1 MTGTGRAPATAT
13 PVAPIRPGR
22 PRRWRLANARIRA
35 KLALIL
41 LVPLLAIGVLAAA
54 RLVGAA
60 GRAVEADQVRA
71 LAGVAVQA
79 SELGYE
85 LHRERVA
92 AVQRLAGGDGAEF
105 TRQTAR
111 TDAAIAGYLAAV
123 AGLPAVPEV
132 VGPRLAAVDAHLA
145 GLVAL
150 RQQVL
155 SDPSMSVSAALLRY
169 QAMLVDLGAY
179 QAALPAVVTDAGLAE
194 RTRAVAAIAAAAGHA
209 ADAEAIG
216 HAAAATGALTP
227 GQREALRATQT
238 GQREAFVAFGQTASA
253 AQRAIV
259 EHAVTGAT
267 VDTAEAAVAALLD
280 ETAPAVDRATAARLA
295 GLTDLTRYVSR
306 LLYDHLLDELAATHA
321 AQVRRVVVESVAV
334 TLVLAAAVVIAVL
347 LARTLASALHRLRT
361 AAVGVAHTELPAAVA
376 RLADPQALADTSPAQ
391 LAAQIDV
398 PDRLRT
404 RDEIG
409 EVAAALYEVHR
420 TAVQLAAEQALLRT
434 SLSAMMVN
442 LARRSQT
449 LVDNMISRLDQL
461 QRDETDATRLQ
472 QMMALDSLA
481 TRMRRNDENLLVLAG
496 ADSSP
501 PRTRDALAI
510 DVLRAAQ
517 SEIEQYQRVEFGVV
531 DDDVSVAAAAVNDV
545 VRLLAELLDNATRFS
560 GPDTVVLCEARRLGH
575 QLVIQIEDRGV
586 GMTPETTYAINT
598 MLANPRPIDAT
609 TVRKMGMA
617 VVARLA
623 ARHQIHVHLQA
634 RRHYGTVATVA
645 LPASV
650 LVLPTGRH
658 HRAATLA
665 AAPLPPPVTAA
676 PTRRS
681 ADVARHHTKRR
692 ATAADA
698 TMPLPAIN
706 GQAAAGASTSTPTTS
721 STSMSSRSIGPAST
735 STPSVSSA
743 SPGSAVTPS
752 PGKPWP
758 PVGPGHL
765 TVDAAHLTVDAAP
778 VTVDATP
785 AVDGPRLPRRVPQ
798 AHLPG
803 PVSGPPAPAPRRP
816 LEQTR
821 DRLSAYQAGV
831 QRARNRSSPPDNPI
845 S

>member
-1 MTGTGRAPATAT
+1 VSRSPSSLAAAT
-13 PVAPIRPGR
+13 PVASPQW
-22 PRRWRLANARIRA
+22 PRRGRWRLGHARIRA

-54 RLVGAA
+54 RLVEAA

-79 SELGYE
+79 SELAHE
-85 LHRERVA
+85 LHRERIA
-92 AVQRLAGGDGAEF
+92 AVRRLAGGDATEF

-111 TDAAIAGYLAAV
+111 TDAVIASYQDAV
-123 AGLPAVPEV
+123 AVLPAVPEV

-150 RQQVL
+150 RQRIL
-155 SDPSMSVSAALLRY
+155 SDPSLSTSAALLRY
-169 QAMLVDLGAY
+169 QAMLVEVGAY
-179 QAALPAVVTDAGLAE
+179 QATLPAVVTDAGLAE
-194 RTRAVAAIAAAAGHA
+194 RTRAVAAIVSAAGHA
-209 ADAEAIG
+209 ADAEAI
-216 HAAAATGALTP
+216 AQTAVVSGALTA

-259 EHAVTGAT
+259 EQAVTGAT
-267 VDTAEAAVAALLD
+267 VDTAEAAVTALLD
-280 ETAPAVDRATAARLA
+280 ESSRAPDRATAARLS
-295 GLTDLTRYVSR
+295 GLADLTRYVAR
-306 LLYDHLLDELAATHA
+306 QLYDNLLGELAATHA

-334 TLVLAAAVVIAVL
+334 TLVLAVAVVIAVL
-347 LARTLASALHRLRT
+347 LARTLAAALHRLRA

-376 RLADPQALADTSPAQ
+376 RLADPQALADTTPAQ

-404 RDEIG
+404 GDEIG
-409 EVAAALYEVHR
+409 EVASALYEVHR
-420 TAVQLAAEQALLRT
+420 TAVHLAAEQALLRT

-531 DDDVSVAAAAVNDV
+531 DEDVLVAAAAVNDV

-560 GPDTVVLCEARRLGH
+560 GPDTLVLCEARRLGH

-586 GMTPETTYAINT
+586 GMTPEATYAINT

-609 TVRKMGMA
+609 TVRKMGVA

-634 RRHYGTVATVA
+634 HRHYGTIATVT

-658 HRAATLA
+658 HLATVSA
-665 AAPLPPPVTAA
+665 SPSSTPAR
-676 PTRRS
+676 TRRS
-681 ADVARHHTKRR
+681 AEVVRHHANRR
-692 ATAADA
+692 ATPASPADA
-698 TMPLPAIN
+698 TVPLPAIN
-706 GQAAAGASTSTPTTS
+706 GQLTGAGLFP
-721 STSMSSRSIGPAST
+721 
-735 STPSVSSA
+735 TPSSSPA
-743 SPGSAVTPS
+743 PSSDPPTSHPPTSNPPTSNPPTSFPPGST
-752 PGKPWP
+752 PWP
-758 PVGPGHL
+758 PAD
-765 TVDAAHLTVDAAP
+765 T
-778 VTVDATP
+778 
-785 AVDGPRLPRRVPQ
+785 PRLPRRVPQ
-798 AHLPG
+798 AQLPG
-803 PVSGPPAPAPRRP
+803 PVSPSPPPAPRRP

-831 QRARNRSSPPDNPI
+831 QRARHQRAHPDHPFHR
-845 S
+845 